1 MNSKQLRAASL
12 CLVLLFACL
21 YSSDKQTEV
30 AISVPK
36 QPGGSFSSQSESAL
50 DINITEEEYE
60 NALAKWRARG
70 IEEYEITLIDATR
83 MGGGGRF
90 SLRVR
95 VENGEPILVSY
106 TDLNG
111 EQPQSIPLDTL
122 DADDLDFLRE
132 RSVEGSFGLI
142 GAVFKQTFSDTGNV
156 IHEYRI
162 KFDKEL
168 GYPSGVHWRLLL
180 RDGGLMPTECCIH
193 YDVISVKILKSD
205 TPGMPRSGNPGS

>member
-1 MNSKQLRAASL
+1 VNSKLLRAASL

-21 YSSDKQTEV
+21 YSGDKQTEV
-30 AISVPK
+30 VISVPK
-36 QPGGSFSSQSESAL
+36 QPEDAFSSRSESAL
-50 DINITEEEYE
+50 VINITEEEYE
-60 NALAKWRARG
+60 TALAKWRARG
-70 IEEYEITLIDATR
+70 VEEYEITIVDATR

-90 SLRVR
+90 SLHIR

-122 DADDLDFLRE
+122 DADDLAFLRE
-132 RSVEGSFGLI
+132 RSVEGSFALI
-142 GAVFKQTFSDTGNV
+142 GGVFRQTFSDTGNV
-156 IHEYRI
+156 IHEYKI

-168 GYPSGVHWRLLL
+168 GYPSGVHSRLLS
-180 RDGGLMPTECCIH
+180 REGGLMPTECCIH